1 MSLVQS
7 VDGLALAPPTALAIT
22 AAAVLAL
29 DLFVRRHRVTLA
41 IWTAVIGT
49 LVAFAFTVALAAG
62 DPRATFCL
70 TDDACS
76 YVADDFALALQG
88 LMLLALLALLPL
100 LSGAL
105 REHRIP
111 PGEAVFLLLCSA
123 TGALV
128 MPAARDV
135 ITLVVALELVSLPTF
150 VLVGL
155 RRADPRSAEAA
166 LKAFLLGVVSTA
178 LTLYGASLL
187 YGITGTL
194 HLDLISNSLTTGPR
208 QPLAGA
214 AVALVVIGFGF
225 KVAAVPFHS
234 WAPDAYSGAPLPV
247 AAYLA
252 VVSKAAGFAGL
263 MLLLL
268 RGLGSYVSSWGLAL
282 AVLAALTMSLGNI
295 LALRQRSVIRLLA
308 WSSIAQAGY
317 MLVPLALHDVD
328 SDRVQEASTA
338 TLGYLGFYAPMT
350 IGAFAAAAVLARRHG
365 ATTLESSRGLVRVA
379 PWTAAVLALSLAALA
394 GLPPGVGGLVAK
406 VVVLRSAV
414 DAGYTWLA
422 VVMAVNTVI
431 GLAYYLRWAVLVLSP
446 STDTARPGAVPPRP
460 RGAVAAGLLAGA
472 ATVLVSVVPQLVL
485 RAAAAGAL
493 G

>member
-1 MSLVQS
+1 MSLVQA
-7 VDGLALAPPTALAIT
+7 VDGLALAPPTALALA

-29 DLFVRRHRVTLA
+29 DLFVRRHRVTVA
-41 IWTAVIGT
+41 IGTAVLGA
-49 LVAFAFTVALAAG
+49 LVAFGFTVALAGG
-62 DPRATFCL
+62 DPRSTFCF
-70 TDDACS
+70 DDNGCS

-88 LMLLALLALLPL
+88 LLLLSLLVLLPL
-100 LSGAL
+100 LPGAL

-128 MPAARDV
+128 MPAAHDV
-135 ITLVVALELVSLPTF
+135 ITLVIALELVSLPSF

-187 YGITGTL
+187 YGLTGSL
-194 HLDLISNSLTTGPR
+194 QLEAISHHLTTGPR
-208 QPLAGA
+208 QALAGA

-234 WAPDAYSGAPLPV
+234 WVPDAYSGAPLPV

-268 RGLGSYVSSWGLAL
+268 RGLGPYVSAWGPAL
-282 AVLAALTMSLGNI
+282 AALAALTMTVGNL

-317 MLVPLALHDVD
+317 MLVPLALQDL
-328 SDRVQEASTA
+328 DRVGEASTA

-350 IGAFAAAAVLARRHG
+350 LGAFAAAAVLARRHG
-365 ATTLESSRGLVRVA
+365 ALTLDGSRGLVRVA
-379 PWTAAVLALSLAALA
+379 PWTAAVLALSLASLA

-431 GLAYYLRWAVLVLSP
+431 GLAYYLRWAALVLAPSP
-446 STDTARPGAVPPRP
+446 ESAPRTGLPRP
-460 RGAVAAGLLAGA
+460 RGAVVAGLLAGA
-472 ATVLVSVVPQLVL
+472 ATVVVSVVPQLVL

>member
-7 VDGLALAPPTALAIT
+7 VDGLALGPPTALAVT

-29 DLFVRRHRVTLA
+29 DLFVRRHRALVA
-41 IWTAVIGT
+41 IGT
-49 LVAFAFTVALAAG
+49 ATVGTVVAFALTVALAAG

-70 TDDACS
+70 TADACS
-76 YVADDFALALQG
+76 YVADDFALAVQG
-88 LMLLALLALLPL
+88 LVLLALLVIWPL
-100 LSGAL
+100 LAGSL
-105 REHRIP
+105 REQRLP

-150 VLVGL
+150 VLIGL

-187 YGITGTL
+187 YGLTGSL
-194 HLDLISNSLTTGPR
+194 HLDLIGRSLAAGPR
-208 QPLAGA
+208 QPLAGV
-214 AVALVVIGFGF
+214 AVVLVIVGFGF

-234 WAPDAYSGAPLPV
+234 WAPDAYAGAPLPI

-263 MLLLL
+263 LLLLL
-268 RGLGSYVSSWGLAL
+268 RALPAYASAWGPAL
-282 AVLAALTMSLGNI
+282 AVLAALTMSLGNL
-295 LALRQRSVIRLLA
+295 LALRQRTVIRLLA

-317 MLVPLALHDVD
+317 LLVPLAIH
-328 SDRVQEASTA
+328 SGRQAQAASTA

-350 IGAFAAAAVLARRHG
+350 LGAFAAAAVLARRHG
-365 ATTLESSRGLVRVA
+365 ALTLEQSRGLVRVA

-406 VVVLRSAV
+406 VVVMRSAV
-414 DAGYTWLA
+414 DSGFTWLA
-422 VVMAVNTVI
+422 ALMAVNTVV
-431 GLAYYLRWAVLVLSP
+431 GLAYYLRWAAVVLAPADPSP
-446 STDTARPGAVPPRP
+446 VAGLPRS
-460 RGAVAAGLLAGA
+460 RGAVAAALLAGA
-472 ATVLVSVVPQLVL
+472 VTVLVSVVPQLVL
-485 RAAAAGAL
+485 RAAAAGSL